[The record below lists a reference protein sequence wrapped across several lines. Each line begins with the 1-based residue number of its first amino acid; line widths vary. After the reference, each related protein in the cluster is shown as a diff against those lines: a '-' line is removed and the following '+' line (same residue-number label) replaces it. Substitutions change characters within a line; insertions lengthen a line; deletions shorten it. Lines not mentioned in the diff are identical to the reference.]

1 MTNQYCHG
9 NGYKSGG
16 ERKIGNYL
24 KERNISFTY
33 EKPVAVLCDRKTKI
47 WYPDFYLDD
56 YHIIIEYYGMNGN
69 PEKARLNDYK
79 RKVYQKNKL
88 DVLELYPSDFQKN
101 WQDNLDNRIY
111 ETLEGRVKDYIS
123 KSRYNPHPPK
133 LHKAYSSK
141 RFY

>member
-1 MTNQYCHG
+1 MKNQYCHG

-24 KERNISFTY
+24 KERSISFTY
-33 EKPVAVLCDRKTKI
+33 ERPVALLCDGKTKI
-47 WYPDFYLDD
+47 WHPDFYLDD
-56 YHIIIEYYGMNGN
+56 YHIFIEYYGMNGN

-88 DVLELYPSDFQKN
+88 DVLELYPPDFQKN

-111 ETLEGRVKDYIS
+111 ETLDGRVKDYL
-123 KSRYNPHPPK
+123 SRSCYNPPLPK
-133 LHKAYSSK
+133 PRITYNNMHCY
-141 RFY
+141 